1 MGVCVLVSAPLDLSS
16 YDDIINTYLTQW
28 GLSDLIPTVSQ
39 LGLTGAGSDQIN
51 LTLQQTP
58 EWQAR
63 FAGNTARMAAGL
75 APLDPATYIGLED
88 SYAQVT
94 RDLPAGMVTKSLTD
108 QWIGGDVSA
117 SEVSDRV
124 NMANEVYL
132 NADDATK
139 QAWDQFSGAPGQ
151 ANAVAAILDPDTAE
165 SVLQT
170 QVAAAQIG
178 GAAINQGLTANKDIA
193 TQAAQQGV
201 TLASARTA
209 YQQIAS
215 RLPTDTSIAN
225 RFGQTFGQTQEE
237 QATLLGQADQGRQQQ
252 TMYGEEQSL
261 FAGHSGATDTSG
273 NPGSNY

>member
-1 MGVCVLVSAPLDLSS
+1 MSAPLDLTS
-16 YDDIINTYLTQW
+16 YDQIISTYLTQW

-39 LGLTGAGSDQIN
+39 LGLTGADSDQIN

-88 SYAQVT
+88 SYAQAT
-94 RDLPAGMVTKSLTD
+94 RDLPAGFVTKALTD

-117 SEVSDRV
+117 SEISDRV
-124 NMANEVYL
+124 QMASQTYI

-151 ANAVAAILDPDTAE
+151 SNAIAAILDPNTSEA
-165 SVLQT
+165 LIQQQT
-170 QVAAAQIG
+170 TAAQIG
-178 GAAINQGLTANKDIA
+178 GAAINQGLLANKSIA

-215 RLPTDTSIAN
+215 RLPTDTSIAG

-237 QATLLGQADQGRQQQ
+237 QATLLGQADQTRQQQ
-252 TMYGEEQSL
+252 TLYGEEQSL
-261 FAGHSGATDTSG
+261 FTGHGGATDNSG